1 MKKNDAETA
10 SLHRM
15 QPLDRFSN
23 RATDYAKYRPTYPQA
38 AISLILEGLG
48 EPAQILAADIGAG
61 TGISSRLL
69 GDRGLRVMA
78 LEPNAA
84 MQAAADSHP
93 LVEYRQGTAEQTG
106 LAAASVDLVVCC
118 QSFHWFKPNSSLLK
132 FHRILKPTGRLALMW
147 NDRDPKDELT
157 QAYGSLVRSVSNHHP
172 AAQRLVAADP
182 LFASPVFTGVRQ
194 HTLTHGQALDLNGLM
209 GRASSVSYL
218 PRQGAAHEELLA
230 GLQELHQQFC
240 DAQGLIHLAYRTR
253 LYLADPL
260 SL

>member
-1 MKKNDAETA
+1 MNEYDAEKA

-23 RATDYAKYRPTYPQA
+23 RAADYAKYRPTYPQQ
-38 AISLILEGLG
+38 AITLILEGLS
-48 EPAQILAADIGAG
+48 EPAEILAADIGAG

-69 GDRGLRVMA
+69 GDRGLQVMA

-84 MQAAADSHP
+84 MRGAAQPHP
-93 LVEYRQGTAEQTG
+93 RVEFRQGTAEQTG

-118 QSFHWFKPNSSLLK
+118 QSFHWFKPNSSLLE

-147 NDRDPKDELT
+147 NDRDPEDDLT
-157 QAYGSLVRSVSNHHP
+157 QAYGSLVRSVSNYYP

-182 LFASPVFTGVRQ
+182 LFTSPNFTHVRQ
-194 HTLTHGQALDLNGLM
+194 HTLTHEQVLDLNGLM
-209 GRASSVSYL
+209 GRALSVSYL

-230 GLQELHQQFC
+230 GLQELHQRFC
-240 DAQGLIHLAYRTR
+240 DPRGLIHLVYRTR